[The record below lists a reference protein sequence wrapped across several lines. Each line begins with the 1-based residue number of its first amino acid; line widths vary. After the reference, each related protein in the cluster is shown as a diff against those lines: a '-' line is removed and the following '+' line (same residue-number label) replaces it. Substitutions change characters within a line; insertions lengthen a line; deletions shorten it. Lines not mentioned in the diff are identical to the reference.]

1 MKAGGISHRSA
12 PERRCWGSTSAKP
25 DRREILAVNLA
36 GCRETGKQKAIL
48 APLPRL
54 SRVIHINLFAGGL
67 SREFQ
72 PPRILSAEGLG
83 MSAKSPEDRQRS
95 ERENPPRGL
104 NTGRRWR
111 FRHKLANESQNP
123 KRQ

>member
-48 APLPRL
+48 APLPSL
-54 SRVIHINLFAGGL
+54 SRVIHFNLFAGGL

-72 PPRILSAEGLG
+72 PPGFYRQKGSPGVRSRLWTDSAAGARTPYEL
-83 MSAKSPEDRQRS
+83 
-95 ERENPPRGL
+95 NPGRG
-104 NTGRRWR
+104 
-111 FRHKLANESQNP
+111 
-123 KRQ
+123 